1 MKIVAIGGGTGL
13 SNVLTGL
20 KTEYGRIIKKLTAVV
35 TVADSGG
42 SSGILKK
49 IYDIPAI
56 GDLRNCL
63 LALSN
68 IEIYFKKTIQH
79 RFSKGE
85 GLCGHPL
92 GNLFLLALLETEG
105 NILKAVKKASKIL
118 NLTGEIIP
126 STFDKVD
133 LIAKFENGAEIIGEE
148 NISKYGFL
156 SKHRIV
162 DLRLISEKGKIN
174 VPKELINRISSA
186 DLIIFG
192 PGSLFTSILPNLL
205 IENVR
210 QAVIKSKAI
219 KVFIVNLLT
228 QPGETDNFT
237 ASDHLKEF
245 LKFSQLNRVD
255 AVIVNNQKILEKG
268 LIKIMAQENK
278 QLVYPDIEKIKELNI
293 RVYSGFL
300 IKKDTYL
307 KHSPLKLK
315 KIILKIIRDY
325 GIIKNNGS
333 QNKNKKFN

>member
-1 MKIVAIGGGTGL
+1 MKVVAIGGGTGL
-13 SNVLTGL
+13 SNILTGL
-20 KTEYGRIIKKLTAVV
+20 KTEYGKTIKKLTAVV

-68 IEIYFKKTIQH
+68 IESYFKKTIQH

-85 GLCGHPL
+85 GLRGHPL

-105 NILKAVKKASKIL
+105 DILKAVKKASKIL

-133 LIAKFENGAEIIGEE
+133 LVAKFEDGAEVIGEE
-148 NISKYGFL
+148 NVSKYGLL
-156 SKHRIV
+156 SKRRIV
-162 DLRLISEKGKIN
+162 DLRIASEKGKIN
-174 VPKELINRISSA
+174 VPKELVNRILSA
-186 DLIIFG
+186 DLIVFG

-205 IENVR
+205 IEDVR
-210 QAVIKSKAI
+210 QAVIDSKAVKI
-219 KVFIVNLLT
+219 FIVNLLT

-245 LKFSQLNRVD
+245 LKFSRLEKVD
-255 AVIVNNQKILEKG
+255 AVIVNKQKIIDRNFK
-268 LIKIMAQENK
+268 KIMVQENK
-278 QLVYPDIEKIKELNI
+278 QLVLPDIENIKKLNTE
-293 RVYSGFL
+293 VYSGFL
-300 IKKDTYL
+300 VKKDTYL

-315 KIILKIIRDY
+315 KIILKIARNY
-325 GIIKNNGS
+325 GIIK
-333 QNKNKKFN
+333 K

>member
-1 MKIVAIGGGTGL
+1 MKVVAIGGGTGL
-13 SNVLTGL
+13 STILTGL
-20 KTEYGRIIKKLTAVV
+20 KKEYGISIKRLTAVV

-68 IEIYFKKTIQH
+68 IESYFKKTIQH

-85 GLCGHPL
+85 GLRGHPL

-105 NILKAVKKASKIL
+105 DILKAIKKASKIL

-133 LIAKFENGAEIIGEE
+133 LIAKFDDDTEIVGEE
-148 NISKYGFL
+148 NIFKYGLL

-162 DLRLISEKGKIN
+162 DLKIVSEKGKIN
-174 VPKELINRISSA
+174 VPNELIKRILSA

-192 PGSLFTSILPNLL
+192 PGSLFTSILPN
-205 IENVR
+205 V
-210 QAVIKSKAI
+210 VIKDIRQSIIDSKAI
-219 KVFIVNLLT
+219 KIFIVNLLT

-237 ASDHLKEF
+237 ASDHVREF
-245 LKFSQLNRVD
+245 LKFSQLERID
-255 AVIVNNQKILEKG
+255 AVIINKG
-268 LIKIMAQENK
+268 EIIDRNLRKIMIQENK
-278 QLVYPDIEKIKELNI
+278 QFVYPDIEKIKNLGI
-293 RVYSGFL
+293 KVYSGFL
-300 IKKDTYL
+300 IKKDSYL
-307 KHSPLKLK
+307 KHSPYKLTK
-315 KIILKIIRDY
+315 LILKIAKDY
-325 GIIKNNGS
+325 GIIK
-333 QNKNKKFN
+333 K

>member
-1 MKIVAIGGGTGL
+1 MKVVAIGGGTGL
-13 SNVLTGL
+13 SNILTGL
-20 KTEYGRIIKKLTAVV
+20 KTEYGKTIKKLTAVV

-68 IEIYFKKTIQH
+68 IESYFKKTIQH

-85 GLCGHPL
+85 GLRGHPL

-105 NILKAVKKASKIL
+105 DILKAVKKASKIL

-133 LIAKFENGAEIIGEE
+133 LMARFEDGVEIIGEE
-148 NISKYGFL
+148 NISKYGLL

-162 DLRLISEKGKIN
+162 DLRIISEKGRIS
-174 VPKELINRISSA
+174 VPKELINRILAA

-205 IENVR
+205 IEDIR
-210 QAVIKSKAI
+210 QAVITSKAI
-219 KVFIVNLLT
+219 KIFIVNLLT

-245 LKFSQLNRVD
+245 LKFSQLKKID
-255 AVIVNNQKILEKG
+255 AVIVNSQKIVDRG
-268 LIKIMAQENK
+268 LKKIMLQENK
-278 QLVYPDIEKIKELNI
+278 HLVLPDIEKIKELGI
-293 RVYSGFL
+293 KIYPGFL

-315 KIILKIIRDY
+315 KIILKIARDY
-325 GIIKNNGS
+325 GIIK
-333 QNKNKKFN
+333 K

>member
-1 MKIVAIGGGTGL
+1 MKVIAIGGGTGL
-13 SNVLTGL
+13 SNILTGL
-20 KTEYGRIIKKLTAVV
+20 KAEYGRIIKKLTAVV

-68 IEIYFKKTIQH
+68 IESYFKKTIQY

-85 GLCGHPL
+85 GLRGHPL

-133 LIAKFENGAEIIGEE
+133 LMAKFDDDVEIIGEE
-148 NISKYGFL
+148 SITKYGLISKR
-156 SKHRIV
+156 KIV
-162 DLRLISEKGKIN
+162 DLKLISDKGKIN
-174 VPKELINRISSA
+174 VPKELLKRILSA

-192 PGSLFTSILPNLL
+192 PGSLFTSILPNVLVED
-205 IENVR
+205 IR
-210 QAVIKSKAI
+210 QALNNSKAK

-237 ASDHLKEF
+237 ASDHLREF
-245 LKFSQLNRVD
+245 LKFSQLKKID
-255 AVIVNNQKILEKG
+255 AVVVNKQKTIDKNFRKIL
-268 LIKIMAQENK
+268 LQENK
-278 QLVYPDIEKIKELNI
+278 QFVMPDVGGIQNLGVKVYADFLV
-293 RVYSGFL
+293 
-300 IKKDTYL
+300 KKDTYL

-315 KIILKIIRDY
+315 RIILKIARDY
-325 GIIKNNGS
+325 GII
-333 QNKNKKFN
+333 